1 MEEEKFSF
9 NNSFLKG
16 KEYVDTQIRL
26 AQLKAI
32 DKGSRVFGSVVVDI
46 TKLIFAL
53 LVLFFFSLAL
63 GFFLGELL
71 NSYALGFFL
80 TGCIFLVVI
89 FILNLLEPKL
99 EARFRDAIIRKLTKK
114 WDDEEK
120 YETINSSQHEEYT
133 QNK

>member
-120 YETINSSQHEEYT
+120 SETINSSQHEEYT

>member
-120 YETINSSQHEEYT
+120 NETINSSQHEEYT

>member
-53 LVLFFFSLAL
+53 LVLFFFFL
-63 GFFLGELL
+63 GF
-71 NSYALGFFL
+71 
-80 TGCIFLVVI
+80 
-89 FILNLLEPKL
+89 
-99 EARFRDAIIRKLTKK
+99 RFSAN
-114 WDDEEK
+114 
-120 YETINSSQHEEYT
+120 Y
-133 QNK
+133 